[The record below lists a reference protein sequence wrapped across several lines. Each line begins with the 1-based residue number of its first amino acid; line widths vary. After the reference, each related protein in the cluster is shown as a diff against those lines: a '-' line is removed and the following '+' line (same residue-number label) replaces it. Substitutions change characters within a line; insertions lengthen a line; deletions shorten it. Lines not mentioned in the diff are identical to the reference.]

1 MARCAGVVVVV
12 VAVVLLG
19 DVVRA
24 TNANSIAVSS
34 VTSSWAP
41 TTTGMGYNVSLVCGL
56 TVSTYAG
63 ARVST
68 RRRALTL
75 HGRTAYVVNVS
86 VTSSWLSVAPA
97 RLGTLSSSRSVAL
110 SGELVSPAVAGTSLV
125 ATVVVAW
132 TTSTL
137 SSAYSGSAS
146 TTVTL
151 SRATNQ
157 PPTIT
162 SSPIATTENAPVL
175 LSGVVVADAD
185 FYDESDRGVMT
196 LTATTVTA
204 GASLSIGAL
213 DAALVGATVVSQA
226 PTQVVLSCG
235 LSCMA
240 QADTTLRL
248 GGNLSFVDVDAGA
261 GEILSLTASAVNGSF
276 RVVDPASLNYSV
288 AVGAHA
294 LTAWGNQTM
303 LRARL
308 SHVVY
313 VPAPAWNTW
322 QDGLDHVT
330 LAVTDGHGASGSL
343 TVDVNV
349 TYVDQ
354 APVVTV
360 AASLT
365 TNEDAPV
372 RVTIGVSDASVAQ
385 SSGNGVV
392 GQVVVQVGNGSLS
405 LRATAGLY
413 VRRQTSSTIQFEADM
428 TAMNAALDPLTYTPA
443 ADWSGV
449 DTLHVAAGDLAGG
462 PWTNVTVP
470 ITVVAVND
478 APVVSMR
485 PAPPLNGTERA
496 PVYFNVSVVDV
507 DDTRTTVSLASP
519 DGTFTLATHAGV
531 NVSAVSAT
539 TTTVSGPIGNVV
551 AALSPVAFTSNQY
564 RNGFDCAAT
573 IAAVDPH
580 GASSAVVVVPLQI
593 AATHDPPVI
602 TTPPALSVPKRTN
615 LTVAS
620 VSVYSADDDNVLRL
634 RLMVT
639 QGSLTLST
647 RAGLTFLTGTG
658 LQDTT
663 TVVQGHQAALNA
675 AMSGMTFTPSRFFFG
690 NASLSVTVNDTWT
703 TAGPVTVPIVVRY
716 VATGADLAC
725 AAAFVATE
733 DTWGAVGSVTIDD
746 LPAANRT
753 MTLTATAGQGV
764 IRTTMHLAGVSVF
777 GNGTASLQMVGAYS
791 LLNQALG
798 AAALQYKG
806 NPDTNWLCCGP
817 DTITYNVSYDGVAT
831 LCQSSVIVGAVGD
844 PPALSTRAVLQASY
858 GAPANLGDAI
868 NITDPDA
875 GESDAAFHS
884 LTLLARDGSF
894 VYTSAGLTSAGLHND
909 GATSHSVQ
917 VSGPLSRITNALRS
931 GTIMYNASAVTASA
945 DLINVTV
952 ADLIGGYTVQASMT
966 VTKMVVPPVLTV
978 AGAPALT
985 TLEDTPVNV
994 SVTVVSANAAP
1005 APTLISCSATNAL
1018 ASLTL
1023 VQASTTNVRLHSQA
1037 SSSTLVVNATVSTTA
1052 LTFHITYV
1060 PSANWNSATSGGP
1073 DVVTFSIGGA
1083 FQASIEV
1090 DVTAVND
1097 APVVVAS
1104 SYALSVDEDAP
1115 VTLCSVVPR
1124 SINVSDVDAGETISA
1139 SMTAQ
1144 VHTYP
1149 QTGTT
1154 LTLNS
1159 DLGLYVAIDQ
1169 PAFKQLSGSP
1179 ASVSAALSLLS
1190 VTFTGFFG
1198 AAFLYVNVSDQGNT
1212 GLGGVLW
1219 SNITIGIRVVHVD
1232 HPPTLTLQGALP
1244 LQLVEDAPFTF
1255 NGTLGHVDSNAGLTF
1270 NASISGG
1277 PYLSAWFPSRSTFVS
1292 GSFAAVS
1299 AALSNVTIQPIA
1311 NWNGVTASFSVSVS
1325 VGVPAPDA
1333 PVLTLNCSTVAVV
1346 DEDVPVMLAP
1356 GALITSI
1363 VDADHDPADDAQ
1375 LWRLTFNV
1383 THGTLTVMAHQNTF
1397 FYAPLDVLLHLS
1409 ALSSLALTY
1418 TPPPFYNGAD
1428 ALRVTV
1434 NDTTTGTPTSSVTCP
1449 ITVRAVP
1456 NAVVIGGLPDVIAV
1470 VEDRP
1475 AFVFPNVT
1483 VARQAN
1489 ENASTVLTCT
1499 VTARAGALSN
1509 TIAPS
1514 ANTSAIQA
1522 ALRAL
1527 VYTPAVH
1534 STADDYV
1541 MIQIALPNGAHP
1553 ATYVGKVVIAPVD
1566 HAPVVTL
1573 PYASVTTTED
1583 VPLVITG
1590 INLTDVDD
1598 DEATMVQMNISAGH
1612 GAVTLNGT
1620 GGLQV
1625 VGVDIVAV
1633 RLGTAAARNLTVNV
1647 TAVVDPLTMT
1657 QAAYAYATTQATGV
1671 AVGQVTL
1678 HDVDAVTSQCTVSAA
1693 HGSLTPN
1700 ANYTWL
1706 AGSPFTGAFPTNAS
1720 VLARLLALTNAFT
1733 YTPSP
1738 AFYGTDQVT
1747 ITAKAPLS
1755 QASATFDIIVSP
1767 VASRPNVTT
1776 TTTNFTVVAGAVLN
1790 VTGVSCADPDWARVP
1805 DVVVPIVVA
1814 PSFGSVRF
1822 TAGGFAPAATYYV
1835 APALLSSFW
1844 ASFEYVTMVGTA
1856 AGVANIT
1863 VSVFDSV
1870 GTAAPAT
1877 THIRVNVVA
1886 SPLANVA
1893 GVTRPTPEIRVP
1905 FTTTMQ
1911 EGAATSPA
1919 IAPINIT
1926 SCPAGNVTAVVVV
1939 GVPGATLSGAVSCAG
1954 AYNTSGSTT
1963 TRWQVLAPSCD
1974 VLSAC
1979 LSSGA
1984 LRVTPPARLNGLQ
1997 AAMLSIS
2004 VYQGGALVTT
2014 ADVAVNITAVND
2026 APTIAAPAQG
2036 LRVVGGLPAQLGAG
2050 YYAGWPLASPIVVS
2064 DSDLDETFGA
2074 LMLVRVAVGKGVVSL
2089 LDRAGLSFVVGD
2101 GLADADLAFYAS
2113 RTMANLALTN
2123 TSLLYGA
2130 ACTTPGLVISDW
2142 LNVTVDDLGNT
2153 GAGGALVAR
2162 STSALTVHC
2171 P

>member
-240 QADTTLRL
+240 QAVRAIRVTPPPDTFGVTLVNVTADDNGNGGVGPARAASSIVNVSVAAVNQAPRLSSVATSFTIAQDTTLRL

-634 RLMVT
+634 RLMV
-639 QGSLTLST
+639 
-647 RAGLTFLTGTG
+647 
-658 LQDTT
+658 
-663 TVVQGHQAALNA
+663 
-675 AMSGMTFTPSRFFFG
+675 
-690 NASLSVTVNDTWT
+690 
-703 TAGPVTVPIVVRY
+703 
-716 VATGADLAC
+716 
-725 AAAFVATE
+725 
-733 DTWGAVGSVTIDD
+733 
-746 LPAANRT
+746 
-753 MTLTATAGQGV
+753 
-764 IRTTMHLAGVSVF
+764 
-777 GNGTASLQMVGAYS
+777 
-791 LLNQALG
+791 
-798 AAALQYKG
+798 
-806 NPDTNWLCCGP
+806 
-817 DTITYNVSYDGVAT
+817 
-831 LCQSSVIVGAVGD
+831 
-844 PPALSTRAVLQASY
+844 
-858 GAPANLGDAI
+858 
-868 NITDPDA
+868 
-875 GESDAAFHS
+875 
-884 LTLLARDGSF
+884 
-894 VYTSAGLTSAGLHND
+894 
-909 GATSHSVQ
+909 GAT
-917 VSGPLSRITNALRS
+917 
-931 GTIMYNASAVTASA
+931 
-945 DLINVTV
+945 
-952 ADLIGGYTVQASMT
+952 
-966 VTKMVVPPVLTV
+966 
-978 AGAPALT
+978 
-985 TLEDTPVNV
+985 
-994 SVTVVSANAAP
+994 
-1005 APTLISCSATNAL
+1005 
-1018 ASLTL
+1018 
-1023 VQASTTNVRLHSQA
+1023 
-1037 SSSTLVVNATVSTTA
+1037 
-1052 LTFHITYV
+1052 
-1060 PSANWNSATSGGP
+1060 W
-1073 DVVTFSIGGA
+1073 
-1083 FQASIEV
+1083 
-1090 DVTAVND
+1090 
-1097 APVVVAS
+1097 
-1104 SYALSVDEDAP
+1104 
-1115 VTLCSVVPR
+1115 
-1124 SINVSDVDAGETISA
+1124 
-1139 SMTAQ
+1139 
-1144 VHTYP
+1144 
-1149 QTGTT
+1149 
-1154 LTLNS
+1154 
-1159 DLGLYVAIDQ
+1159 
-1169 PAFKQLSGSP
+1169 
-1179 ASVSAALSLLS
+1179 
-1190 VTFTGFFG
+1190 
-1198 AAFLYVNVSDQGNT
+1198 
-1212 GLGGVLW
+1212 W
-1219 SNITIGIRVVHVD
+1219 
-1232 HPPTLTLQGALP
+1232 
-1244 LQLVEDAPFTF
+1244 
-1255 NGTLGHVDSNAGLTF
+1255 
-1270 NASISGG
+1270 
-1277 PYLSAWFPSRSTFVS
+1277 W
-1292 GSFAAVS
+1292 
-1299 AALSNVTIQPIA
+1299 
-1311 NWNGVTASFSVSVS
+1311 
-1325 VGVPAPDA
+1325 
-1333 PVLTLNCSTVAVV
+1333 
-1346 DEDVPVMLAP
+1346 
-1356 GALITSI
+1356 
-1363 VDADHDPADDAQ
+1363 
-1375 LWRLTFNV
+1375 
-1383 THGTLTVMAHQNTF
+1383 
-1397 FYAPLDVLLHLS
+1397 
-1409 ALSSLALTY
+1409 
-1418 TPPPFYNGAD
+1418 
-1428 ALRVTV
+1428 
-1434 NDTTTGTPTSSVTCP
+1434 
-1449 ITVRAVP
+1449 
-1456 NAVVIGGLPDVIAV
+1456 
-1470 VEDRP
+1470 
-1475 AFVFPNVT
+1475 
-1483 VARQAN
+1483 
-1489 ENASTVLTCT
+1489 
-1499 VTARAGALSN
+1499 
-1509 TIAPS
+1509 
-1514 ANTSAIQA
+1514 
-1522 ALRAL
+1522 
-1527 VYTPAVH
+1527 
-1534 STADDYV
+1534 
-1541 MIQIALPNGAHP
+1541 
-1553 ATYVGKVVIAPVD
+1553 
-1566 HAPVVTL
+1566 
-1573 PYASVTTTED
+1573 
-1583 VPLVITG
+1583 
-1590 INLTDVDD
+1590 
-1598 DEATMVQMNISAGH
+1598 
-1612 GAVTLNGT
+1612 
-1620 GGLQV
+1620 
-1625 VGVDIVAV
+1625 
-1633 RLGTAAARNLTVNV
+1633 
-1647 TAVVDPLTMT
+1647 
-1657 QAAYAYATTQATGV
+1657 
-1671 AVGQVTL
+1671 
-1678 HDVDAVTSQCTVSAA
+1678 
-1693 HGSLTPN
+1693 
-1700 ANYTWL
+1700 
-1706 AGSPFTGAFPTNAS
+1706 
-1720 VLARLLALTNAFT
+1720 
-1733 YTPSP
+1733 
-1738 AFYGTDQVT
+1738 
-1747 ITAKAPLS
+1747 
-1755 QASATFDIIVSP
+1755 
-1767 VASRPNVTT
+1767 
-1776 TTTNFTVVAGAVLN
+1776 
-1790 VTGVSCADPDWARVP
+1790 
-1805 DVVVPIVVA
+1805 
-1814 PSFGSVRF
+1814 
-1822 TAGGFAPAATYYV
+1822 
-1835 APALLSSFW
+1835 
-1844 ASFEYVTMVGTA
+1844 
-1856 AGVANIT
+1856 
-1863 VSVFDSV
+1863 
-1870 GTAAPAT
+1870 
-1877 THIRVNVVA
+1877 
-1886 SPLANVA
+1886 
-1893 GVTRPTPEIRVP
+1893 
-1905 FTTTMQ
+1905 
-1911 EGAATSPA
+1911 
-1919 IAPINIT
+1919 
-1926 SCPAGNVTAVVVV
+1926 
-1939 GVPGATLSGAVSCAG
+1939 
-1954 AYNTSGSTT
+1954 
-1963 TRWQVLAPSCD
+1963 
-1974 VLSAC
+1974 
-1979 LSSGA
+1979 SSGC
-1984 LRVTPPARLNGLQ
+1984 
-1997 AAMLSIS
+1997 
-2004 VYQGGALVTT
+2004 
-2014 ADVAVNITAVND
+2014 
-2026 APTIAAPAQG
+2026 
-2036 LRVVGGLPAQLGAG
+2036 
-2050 YYAGWPLASPIVVS
+2050 ASW
-2064 DSDLDETFGA
+2064 T
-2074 LMLVRVAVGKGVVSL
+2074 
-2089 LDRAGLSFVVGD
+2089 
-2101 GLADADLAFYAS
+2101 
-2113 RTMANLALTN
+2113 
-2123 TSLLYGA
+2123 
-2130 ACTTPGLVISDW
+2130 
-2142 LNVTVDDLGNT
+2142 
-2153 GAGGALVAR
+2153 
-2162 STSALTVHC
+2162 
-2171 P
+2171 